1 MKRHAPVDTR
11 ILVASS
17 DAADAEMV
25 ADLLHRDFDD
35 IRVTF
40 DPAKA
45 IEDFESHSP
54 QVLVLAFAEL
64 EDAKQFYLG
73 LYRLS
78 TRIHAIVHRTVV
90 LCDRRACRRAYELCC
105 KQHFDDYVEFWPVT
119 YDPSRLAMSVLLAAR
134 AVAAAVAQGPSRLEL
149 SRQAHRIL
157 ELEGL
162 LQEQSAVAGQ
172 RVEAVS
178 QSIGKAESGIREAV
192 DGISKAIFDSPG
204 LTRALKAAL
213 AGGLERLG
221 SEGIRSHLQEVHASL
236 APVRQWFEFLNGEVA
251 PRFGPVRELAE
262 SAQAVKPLLLLVD
275 DDPFQRQLLRRML
288 NGLPLELIFA
298 SNGNE
303 ALTMLRNHRPDIVLM
318 DVALPDMSGVEVIR
332 RIRIVPALAR
342 TPVIFITGN
351 STKLVVAESLHV
363 GAEDFMAKPFSRARL
378 LASIS
383 RLLGP
388 AVKLAAD

>member
-45 IEDFESHSP
+45 VEDFESHSP
-54 QVLVLAFAEL
+54 QVLVLAFSEL
-64 EDAKQFYLG
+64 ADAKQFYLG

-78 TRIHAIVHRTVV
+78 TRIHAIIHRTVV

-178 QSIGKAESGIREAV
+178 QSLGKAESGIREAV

-204 LTRALKAAL
+204 LTSALKAAL

-221 SEGIRSHLQEVHASL
+221 SEGIRSHLQAVHDSL

-275 DDPFQRQLLRRML
+275 DDSFQRQLLRRML
-288 NGLPLELIFA
+288 HGLPLDLIFA

-303 ALTMLRNHRPDIVLM
+303 ALTMLRSHRPDIVLM
-318 DVALPDMSGVEVIR
+318 DVALPDINGVEVIR

-363 GAEDFMAKPFSRARL
+363 GAEDFMAKPFSRTRL

>member
-45 IEDFESHSP
+45 VEDFESHSP
-54 QVLVLAFAEL
+54 QVLVLAFSEL
-64 EDAKQFYLG
+64 ADAKQFYLG

-78 TRIHAIVHRTVV
+78 TRIHAIIHRTVV

-105 KQHFDDYVEFWPVT
+105 KQHFDDYIEFWPVT

-178 QSIGKAESGIREAV
+178 ESLGKAESGIREAV

-204 LTRALKAAL
+204 LTSALKAAL

-221 SEGIRSHLQEVHASL
+221 SEGIRSHLQAVHDSL

-275 DDPFQRQLLRRML
+275 DDSFQRQLLRRML
-288 NGLPLELIFA
+288 HGLPLDLIFA

-303 ALTMLRNHRPDIVLM
+303 ALTMLRSHRPDIVLM
-318 DVALPDMSGVEVIR
+318 DVALPDINGVEVIR

-363 GAEDFMAKPFSRARL
+363 GAEDFMAKPFSRTRL

>member
-1 MKRHAPVDTR
+1 
-11 ILVASS
+11 
-17 DAADAEMV
+17 
-25 ADLLHRDFDD
+25 
-35 IRVTF
+35 
-40 DPAKA
+40 
-45 IEDFESHSP
+45 
-54 QVLVLAFAEL
+54 
-64 EDAKQFYLG
+64 
-73 LYRLS
+73 
-78 TRIHAIVHRTVV
+78 
-90 LCDRRACRRAYELCC
+90 
-105 KQHFDDYVEFWPVT
+105 
-119 YDPSRLAMSVLLAAR
+119 
-134 AVAAAVAQGPSRLEL
+134 
-149 SRQAHRIL
+149 
-157 ELEGL
+157 
-162 LQEQSAVAGQ
+162 VAGQ

-221 SEGIRSHLQEVHASL
+221 SEGIRSHLQAVHDSL

-275 DDPFQRQLLRRML
+275 DDSFQRQLLRRML
-288 NGLPLELIFA
+288 HGLPLDLIFA

-303 ALTMLRNHRPDIVLM
+303 ALTMLRSHRPDIVLM
-318 DVALPDMSGVEVIR
+318 DVALPDINGVEVIR

-363 GAEDFMAKPFSRARL
+363 GAEDFMAKPFSRTRL

>member
-45 IEDFESHSP
+45 VEDFESHSP
-54 QVLVLAFAEL
+54 QVLVLAFSEL
-64 EDAKQFYLG
+64 ADAKQFYLG

-78 TRIHAIVHRTVV
+78 TRIHAIIHRTVV

-178 QSIGKAESGIREAV
+178 QSLGKAESDIREAV

-204 LTRALKAAL
+204 LTSALKAAL

-221 SEGIRSHLQEVHASL
+221 SEGIRSHLQAVHDSL

-275 DDPFQRQLLRRML
+275 DDSFQRQLLRRML
-288 NGLPLELIFA
+288 HGLPLDLIFA

-303 ALTMLRNHRPDIVLM
+303 ALTMLRSHRPDIVLM
-318 DVALPDMSGVEVIR
+318 DVALPDINGVEVIR

-363 GAEDFMAKPFSRARL
+363 GAEDFMAKPFSRTRL

>member
-45 IEDFESHSP
+45 VEDFESHSP

-64 EDAKQFYLG
+64 ADAKQFYLG

-178 QSIGKAESGIREAV
+178 QSLGKAESGIREAV

-303 ALTMLRNHRPDIVLM
+303 ALTMLRSHRPDIVLM
-318 DVALPDMSGVEVIR
+318 DVALPDINGVEVIR

-363 GAEDFMAKPFSRARL
+363 GAEDFMAKPFSRTRL

>member
-17 DAADAEMV
+17 DAGDAKMV

-35 IRVTF
+35 IRATF

-45 IEDFESHSP
+45 VEDFESHSP
-54 QVLVLAFAEL
+54 HVLVLAFAEL
-64 EDAKQFYLG
+64 ADAERFYLR

-78 TRIHAIVHRTVV
+78 TSIHAIVHRTVV
-90 LCDRRACRRAYELCC
+90 LCDRSACRRAYELCC

-134 AVAAAVAQGPSRLEL
+134 AVAATVAQGPSRLEL

-162 LQEQSAVAGQ
+162 LQEQSAVASQ
-172 RVEAVS
+172 RVDAVS
-178 QSIGKAESGIREAV
+178 QSIGQAESGIREAV
-192 DGISKAIFDSPG
+192 DGISKAIFNSPG
-204 LTRALKAAL
+204 LTSARKAAL
-213 AGGLERLG
+213 ADGLERLG
-221 SEGIRSHLQEVHASL
+221 AEGIRSQLQAVHASL
-236 APVRQWFEFLNGEVA
+236 GPVRQWFELLNGEVA

-262 SAQAVKPLLLLVD
+262 SAQAVKPLLLVVD
-275 DDPFQRQLLRRML
+275 DDPFQHQLLRRML
-288 NGLPLELIFA
+288 DDLPLDLIFA
-298 SNGNE
+298 LNGSE
-303 ALTMLRNHRPDIVLM
+303 ALTMLRSHRPDIVLM
-318 DVALPDMSGVEVIR
+318 DVALPDISGVEVIR

-351 STKLVVAESLHV
+351 STKSVVAESLHV
-363 GAEDFMAKPFSRARL
+363 GAEDFMAKPFSRTRL
-378 LASIS
+378 LASIG